1 MPRISS
7 FFGIVIYMYFK
18 DHDPP
23 HFHASYGEYA
33 AEISI
38 KNFALIEGNLPPRA
52 MALAIEWAAQHQA
65 ELLENWT
72 ALSNGESWKAI
83 APLL

>member
-18 DHDPP
+18 DHNPP
-23 HFHASYGEYA
+23 HFHAMYGEHT
-33 AEISI
+33 AEIAI
-38 KNFALIEGNLPPRA
+38 KDFALIEGNLPPRA
-52 MALAIEWAAQHQA
+52 MALVIEWAAQHQI

-72 ALSNGESWKAI
+72 AMSQGDSWKTI
-83 APLL
+83 APLV

>member
-18 DHDPP
+18 DHNPP
-23 HFHASYGEYA
+23 HFHSMYGEFT
-33 AEISI
+33 AEIAI
-38 KNFALIEGNLPPRA
+38 KDFALIEGNLPPRA
-52 MALAIEWAAQHQA
+52 MALVIEWAAQHQD

-72 ALSNGESWKAI
+72 SLTNGNSWKAI
-83 APLL
+83 EPLA

>member
-18 DHDPP
+18 DHNPP
-23 HFHASYGEYA
+23 HFHAIYGEYS

-38 KNFALIEGNLPPRA
+38 KNFALIEGMLPPRA
-52 MALAIEWAAQHQA
+52 FALVIEWAAKHQD
-65 ELLENWT
+65 ELLENWD
-72 ALSNGESWKAI
+72 ALINDGTWKTI
-83 APLL
+83 EPLI

>member
-18 DHDPP
+18 DHNPP
-23 HFHASYGEYA
+23 HFHDMYGEFT
-33 AEISI
+33 AEIAI
-38 KNFALIEGNLPPRA
+38 KDFALIEGNLPPRA
-52 MALAIEWAAQHQA
+52 MALVIEWAAQHQD

-72 ALSNGESWKAI
+72 SLTNGNSWKAI
-83 APLL
+83 EPLA

>member
-18 DHDPP
+18 DHNPP
-23 HFHASYGEYA
+23 HFHAMYGEFT
-33 AEISI
+33 AEIAI
-38 KNFALIEGNLPPRA
+38 KDFALIEGNLPPRA
-52 MALAIEWAAQHQA
+52 MALVIEWAAQHQD

-72 ALSNGESWKAI
+72 SLTNGNSWKAI
-83 APLL
+83 EPLA